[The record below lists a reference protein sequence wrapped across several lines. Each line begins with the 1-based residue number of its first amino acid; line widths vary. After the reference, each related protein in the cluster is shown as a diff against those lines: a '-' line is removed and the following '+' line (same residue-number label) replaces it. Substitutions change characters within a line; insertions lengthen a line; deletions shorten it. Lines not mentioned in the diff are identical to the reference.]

1 MDTLIVD
8 NLTCA
13 ICFDHLDDPKQLLCG
28 HTFCLKCLARVFK
41 QKSEVTLT
49 CPLCRHVTSVQEGD
63 VSRLTTNITLKIL
76 VGNFKTATK
85 NWPQEN
91 DTPAAAKASPPSQQ
105 TSNQE
110 EKTREVKGSIAKK
123 CDQHPDDT
131 LAYYC
136 KTCQRRICF
145 KCRMLGCERD
155 GHEIAEE
162 AEDTNELQDINHQF
176 TSVNSDTNDISSD
189 CTKHSS
195 IKGQAVDDVDEDTLH
210 QKFSSKIKSSYWTCW
225 SKTADGSSCDEADP
239 VTCITSDHVLQ
250 TLLDDVGYDP
260 GGARCKST
268 VR

>member
-13 ICFDHLDDPKQLLCG
+13 ICYDHLDDPKQLLCG

-41 QKSEVTLT
+41 QKSEDKLT
-49 CPLCRHVTSVQEGD
+49 CPLCRHVTSVHEGD

-76 VGNFKTATK
+76 VSNFKTATK
-85 NWPQEN
+85 NWPQDN
-91 DTPAAAKASPPSQQ
+91 DPPAAAKASPFLQQ
-105 TSNQE
+105 TPNQD
-110 EKTREVKGSIAKK
+110 EKIREVKSSRAKK
-123 CDQHPDDT
+123 CDQHPDDP

-136 KTCQRRICF
+136 KTCQKKICF

-162 AEDTNELQDINHQF
+162 AEDTKELQDINHQF
-176 TSVNSDTNDISSD
+176 TSENSDTHDIPSD
-189 CTKHSS
+189 CTKHDS
-195 IKGQAVDDVDEDTLH
+195 IKCQPLDDVDEDTLR
-210 QKFSSKIKSSYWTCW
+210 QNFSSKIKSSYW
-225 SKTADGSSCDEADP
+225 SKTADGSSCDVADP
-239 VTCITSDHVLQ
+239 VTCLTSDHVLQ